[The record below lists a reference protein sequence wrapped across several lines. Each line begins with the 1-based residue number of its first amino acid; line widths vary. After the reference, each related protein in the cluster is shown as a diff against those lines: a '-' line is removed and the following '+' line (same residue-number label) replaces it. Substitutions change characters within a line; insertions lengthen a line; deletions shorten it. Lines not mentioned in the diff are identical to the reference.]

1 MLGKLV
7 EQGDVEE
14 QLIHWW
20 HPEGC
25 MMMMMNMMM
34 MTIMKVMDDR

>member
-14 QLIHWW
+14 QLVHSW

-25 MMMMMNMMM
+25 MMMMMKM

>member
-20 HPEGC
+20 HQEGC
-25 MMMMMNMMM
+25 MMMMMKM

>member
-25 MMMMMNMMM
+25 MMMMMK
-34 MTIMKVMDDR
+34 MTMIMKVMDDR